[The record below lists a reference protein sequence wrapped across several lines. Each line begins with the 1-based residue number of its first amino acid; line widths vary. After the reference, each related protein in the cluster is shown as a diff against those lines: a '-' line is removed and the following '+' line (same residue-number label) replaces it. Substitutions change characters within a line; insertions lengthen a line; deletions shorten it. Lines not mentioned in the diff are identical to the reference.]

1 MVWKRRKLA
10 ALMVCDVCAP
20 WALNVRVCLR
30 QEEASIACIWAISF
44 RVSLRR
50 GVTLVVMWRVSLRH
64 ITDDHLRA
72 GLQQWELQSLLSTTF
87 FLSGLTPTPLGPPF
101 LTFLYCLSSWM
112 RLQTSALTGSDCQF
126 KWLYCWSSCWR
137 RRMPTYMSLGLETRM
152 FKMSPRQDRGFGWC

>member
-30 QEEASIACIWAISF
+30 PEEALMACIWAIGF

-50 GVTLVVMWRVSLRH
+50 GDFGGDVACF
-64 ITDDHLRA
+64 LRA
-72 GLQQWELQSLLSTTF
+72 HHRWPQRWTSTVGTSEPF
-87 FLSGLTPTPLGPPF
+87 KHHFLSFRPYPHSPWASFPYF
-101 LTFLYCLSSWM
+101 SYCLSSWM

-137 RRMPTYMSLGLETRM
+137 RRMPTYTSLG
-152 FKMSPRQDRGFGWC
+152 FGDQDV